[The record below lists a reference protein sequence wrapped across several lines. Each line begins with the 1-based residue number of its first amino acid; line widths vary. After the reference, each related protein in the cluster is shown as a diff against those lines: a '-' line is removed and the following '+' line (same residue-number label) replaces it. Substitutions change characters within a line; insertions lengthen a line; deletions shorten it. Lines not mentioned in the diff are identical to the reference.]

1 MAFNDAQKTAIRH
14 REGPMLVLAG
24 PGSGK
29 TTVITNRVR
38 YLTEK
43 AGVDPSHILVI
54 TFTRAA
60 AREMKERYEQIAQ
73 AGCSRV
79 SFGTFHSVFFL
90 ILKLAYRYKAADIV
104 REEQRIQ
111 YMKEMLVKCDLEV
124 EDEGEFISS
133 VLSEISMV
141 KGELMDM
148 DHYYAKNCSEDMFR
162 QLYRGYEAQLRRN
175 RLLDFDDMLV
185 MCYELFKERK
195 DILSAWQD
203 KYRYI
208 LIDEFQDINRIQYEI
223 VKMLA
228 LPGNNLFIVGD
239 DDQSIYR
246 FRGAK
251 PELMLGFERDYPD
264 AKKILLDTNYRCSRQ
279 IVEAAG
285 RVISHNRTRFP
296 KEIKAARGNGH
307 PVIIKA
313 WQEPMDETLG
323 IVTEIRDYASM
334 GISYNDMAVL
344 YRTNVGPRL
353 LISKLMEYNIPFYM
367 RDAVPNLYEHWI
379 AGNVISY
386 IRAALG
392 DLSRS
397 NVLQIINRPK
407 RYVSRDALE
416 GQQVS
421 WESVKSF
428 YQDKN
433 WMMDRIEQ
441 LEYDLTMLRNMA
453 PAAAVNYIRKAVEYD
468 EYIREYAQSRRM
480 KPEELFEVLDQLQES
495 AAGFKTYEHWFIH
508 MQEYKEQLK
517 KQAADRDAQR
527 QGVSLMTMHSAKG
540 LEFRVVYI
548 LDANEGITPH
558 HKAVLDQDP
567 DLIIGWGS
575 TFGESTLG
583 PVSDWNDRGI
593 HTYIV
598 DNSAS
603 GGDNPQPRTVERLYN
618 DIENFGKIFGIED
631 RAQAMINDMKA
642 RAAKIAERV
651 DTLPEEE
658 KMTVL
663 TVQMVYENEFFGRT
677 STDFT
682 HDLIE
687 KAGGICLDEAFGK
700 QSIENL
706 IKLNPDVIVVINRT
720 DSPAQEKID
729 SLKANPSLASVPAVA
744 NDRFVSLDYV
754 DFYGGNY
761 ETIDTIEHLAQ
772 GFYPDLFQ

>member
-111 YMKEMLVKCDLEV
+111 YMKEMLLKCDLEV

-416 GQQVS
+416 GQQVI

-508 MQEYKEQLK
+508 MEEYKEQLK

-548 LDANEGITPH
+548 LDVYKRQDVQGSVEAVKQSLTKLSNEEVMVKVIHGGVGAINESDVIL
-558 HKAVLDQDP
+558 ASASNAI
-567 DLIIGWGS
+567 IIGFNVRPDATAKNTAEREGVDMRLYRVIYDAIADVEAAMKGMLDPVFEEQVIGHAVVRQ
-575 TFGESTLG
+575 TFK
-583 PVSDWNDRGI
+583 
-593 HTYIV
+593 
-598 DNSAS
+598 AS
-603 GGDNPQPRTVERLYN
+603 GVGTIAGSYVMDGKFQRGCSCRITRGGDQ
-618 DIENFGKIFGIED
+618 IFEG
-631 RAQAMINDMKA
+631 ALA
-642 RAAKIAERV
+642 
-651 DTLPEEE
+651 
-658 KMTVL
+658 
-663 TVQMVYENEFFGRT
+663 
-677 STDFT
+677 
-682 HDLIE
+682 
-687 KAGGICLDEAFGK
+687 
-700 QSIENL
+700 
-706 IKLNPDVIVVINRT
+706 
-720 DSPAQEKID
+720 
-729 SLKANPSLASVPAVA
+729 SLKRFKDDVKEVATGYECGLVFEKFNDLQEDDMVEAYIMVEVP
-744 NDRFVSLDYV
+744 R
-754 DFYGGNY
+754 
-761 ETIDTIEHLAQ
+761 
-772 GFYPDLFQ
+772 